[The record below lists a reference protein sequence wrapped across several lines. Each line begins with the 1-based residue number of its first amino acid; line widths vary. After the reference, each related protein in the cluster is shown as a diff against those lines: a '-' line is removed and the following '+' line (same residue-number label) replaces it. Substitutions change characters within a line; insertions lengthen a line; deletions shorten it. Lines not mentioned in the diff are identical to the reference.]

1 LGIGNIGSEF
11 GQSLLRGQ
19 GTTFPFPPLLIN
31 GKQKFTQSHVPEE
44 IPLMKVRK
52 IMDEQLHVTGPLGQN
67 QAGL

>member
-1 LGIGNIGSEF
+1 LVASSANRFSAARARRF
-11 GQSLLRGQ
+11 HS
-19 GTTFPFPPLLIN
+19 PLLIN